1 MTLLYRAVTFITY
14 PLLVVL
20 IFLKVFFKKE
30 DPKRYKEKILP
41 IYYKII
47 NRDKKKLIWFH
58 AASVGEYISI
68 KPIIK
73 NLNKNSKNLD
83 FLITTITLSSA
94 NLIKEEIKEFS
105 NIHHRFLPL
114 DVEFLLKRFL
124 KFWKPNLIF

>member
-1 MTLLYRAVTFITY
+1 MTLLYRALTFITY

-20 IFLKVFFKKE
+20 IFLRVFFKKE

-73 NLNKNSKNLD
+73 
-83 FLITTITLSSA
+83 I
-94 NLIKEEIKEFS
+94 
-105 NIHHRFLPL
+105 
-114 DVEFLLKRFL
+114 
-124 KFWKPNLIF
+124 